1 MAAGKQSAWTGCS
14 RFTSFHNKK
23 CQHQAIKASAP
34 SFNLSWTL
42 SPQLFLQSTGS
53 CDSMQSS
60 HQLRPRI
67 FVAFDGPLWRQPSD
81 TCHGPLFGPLEH
93 SACASDIKW
102 LSALNA
108 SWLLWYLIFCY
119 VNVVNVLSWGTT
131 HESPVVSLPW
141 AGRLHLN
148 QILYTQP
155 CFGCFSTQRNK
166 RVEKWIHPP
175 WWNGRTH
182 LSTWTC
188 WISVNHN
195 MLEAT

>member
-108 SWLLWYLIFCY
+108 SWFAMISDILLCKCCKCSLLRYY
-119 VNVVNVLSWGTT
+119 TR
-131 HESPVVSLPW
+131 VS
-141 AGRLHLN
+141 GRLTAVGRSPASKSN
-148 QILYTQP
+148 PLYTTMFWMFQYTAKQTS
-155 CFGCFSTQRNK
+155 GKVDTSTLVK
-166 RVEKWIHPP
+166 REDSPQHMD
-175 WWNGRTH
+175 
-182 LSTWTC
+182 
-188 WISVNHN
+188 
-195 MLEAT
+195 MLNLCEP